1 VGIRFEWK
9 QDEPQQEPSS
19 GEELTNSAVEEK
31 TFAAEQTDPLI
42 EDRLSS
48 VIKSGTI
55 PEVGQTEEVPEV
67 VSLVVPFDKE
77 AAQALR
83 ETPSG
88 PVESP
93 FSTENL
99 APIQKR
105 DVEQPDP
112 EIAKAE
118 RHIEN
123 RVLRFP
129 RQEVSHEFQTSSVQ
143 AEQEVPM
150 RLAGSDFGSHSSV
163 SVETESFDQRTESQ
177 RSSAEETVRSATNK
191 NARSSKTGRRSKWS
205 VQIQAYSRERRAR
218 SLVNKLQNSGY
229 DAYVVRAKV
238 NGHYWYRVRVGHF
251 DSKRKAKA
259 TLASIKNN
267 KTYSQ
272 AYVVVNR

>member
-1 VGIRFEWK
+1 VGGEASTSVEADTAAQKWLSTVGIRFERK
-9 QDEPQQEPSS
+9 KEEPQRESFA
-19 GEELTNSAVEEK
+19 GEELTNSGVEER
-31 TFAAEQTDPLI
+31 TFA
-42 EDRLSS
+42 
-48 VIKSGTI
+48 VN
-55 PEVGQTEEVPEV
+55 QTEETPEI

-93 FSTENL
+93 FSNENL

-105 DVEQPDP
+105 VVDQPDP
-112 EIAKAE
+112 EIATAE
-118 RHIEN
+118 RHIES

-129 RQEVSHEFQTSSVQ
+129 REEVSPEFQTSSVQ

-150 RLAGSDFGSHSSV
+150 RLAASDFGSHSSV
-163 SVETESFDQRTESQ
+163 SVEPETFARRTEPQ
-177 RSSAEETVRSATNK
+177 RSSAETYVRPATNK
-191 NARSSKTGRRSKWS
+191 NARSSKSGRLAKWS
-205 VQIQAYSRERRAR
+205 VQIRAYSREGRAR

-229 DAYVVRAKV
+229 DAYVVGAKV

-251 DSKRKAKA
+251 DSKRNAKA
-259 TLASIKNN
+259 TLASIRKN